1 MALLPARSGMLAGAR
16 RRVALA
22 FVPIAALWFVVFWAA
37 LGVRPA
43 GETKQAEP
51 ASAVLQQI
59 VASGQTAPVGGSF
72 DRFEIAGQAIPA
84 PTNLSGDVAFFANI
98 ARGKAEEGLFI
109 AREER
114 IDKIAAVGDVSPGGE
129 RIADFTDHPVLALD
143 KAGTVAFAAAL
154 TGGKATSGVFV
165 AAHGKIE
172 PIVLS
177 GAAAPDIAGG
187 TLVSV
192 ERPVLDDSGNVAVLV
207 SVRRGRDVSDAI
219 LLRRGAEWHK
229 LVGVGD
235 PAPGGGTFSGF
246 GAPAINNRGAVAFPA
261 VVDQG
266 PILGGIYLFEEGEA
280 RLALAAGSPAPDGGI
295 FGKFSEQVAINDA
308 GAIVFSAVLRQGGP
322 PGAVFVLE
330 GDAVRPIA
338 AIGEPAPGGGT
349 FSAFTSWPV
358 LSPLG
363 TVGFVASIDGGPSPS
378 GVFLYGA
385 DGLNRL
391 AAVGET
397 LANGGRLV
405 SFPLFPAIAIGP
417 DDAVTFAATSERDGA
432 RRDAIF
438 YHGEPRHA
446 RR

>member
-1 MALLPARSGMLAGAR
+1 
-16 RRVALA
+16 
-22 FVPIAALWFVVFWAA
+22 
-37 LGVRPA
+37 
-43 GETKQAEP
+43 
-51 ASAVLQQI
+51 
-59 VASGQTAPVGGSF
+59 
-72 DRFEIAGQAIPA
+72 
-84 PTNLSGDVAFFANI
+84 
-98 ARGKAEEGLFI
+98 
-109 AREER
+109 
-114 IDKIAAVGDVSPGGE
+114 
-129 RIADFTDHPVLALD
+129 
-143 KAGTVAFAAAL
+143 
-154 TGGKATSGVFV
+154 
-165 AAHGKIE
+165 
-172 PIVLS
+172 
-177 GAAAPDIAGG
+177 
-187 TLVSV
+187 
-192 ERPVLDDSGNVAVLV
+192 
-207 SVRRGRDVSDAI
+207 
-219 LLRRGAEWHK
+219 
-229 LVGVGD
+229 
-235 PAPGGGTFSGF
+235 
-246 GAPAINNRGAVAFPA
+246 
-261 VVDQG
+261 
-266 PILGGIYLFEEGEA
+266 
-280 RLALAAGSPAPDGGI
+280 
-295 FGKFSEQVAINDA
+295 
-308 GAIVFSAVLRQGGP
+308 
-322 PGAVFVLE
+322 VLE